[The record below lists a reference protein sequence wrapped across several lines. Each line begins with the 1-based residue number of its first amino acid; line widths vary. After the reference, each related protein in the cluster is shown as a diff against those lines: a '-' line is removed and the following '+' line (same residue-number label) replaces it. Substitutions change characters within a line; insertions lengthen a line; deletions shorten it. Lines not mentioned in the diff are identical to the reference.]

1 MKGKKIVEVGLAAII
16 ALSGVASAAAPA
28 FAAPNVIYPN
38 VQSYTKDSDTF
49 TLPKKSRLLVV
60 SNEKT
65 LNNEVL
71 LRDLKRASSQL
82 LDRGVL
88 SEAPQIVFGTLENAA
103 DNDIIVKM
111 GTNPDLTGK
120 NDAYAVDIKNNIV
133 FYINLGGISM
143 KNEAKSILQPKNDV
157 VFKALFSRG
166 KPRITQAMLEAI
178 LKMKI
183 DKLELDKS
191 TDLLNEN
198 ADDKNGRLDLR
209 AIINGNTECDIEVQL
224 VSNDNIAERFVYYW
238 AKMYAAN
245 LKIGD
250 KYSDLRKTISI
261 IILDDDFKLTKNLEK
276 PQTTWRIRESEATHL
291 VLTDYFE
298 IIIIEIPKVV
308 KAYKKTPND
317 EVLQWMLFLD
327 NPEKEEVTRIM
338 EENKDIKEAKE
349 ELERIS
355 QDDIL
360 RRKALN
366 RTLEI
371 ADRLQMKKEL
381 KEAKEALKKE
391 KNIGLQEGKT
401 EKAHEVV
408 IKLKE
413 MNLPIEQIAKAVE
426 LKEEEVKAI
435 LNEKK

>member
-1 MKGKKIVEVGLAAII
+1 M
-16 ALSGVASAAAPA
+16 P
-28 FAAPNVIYPN
+28 
-38 VQSYTKDSDTF
+38 
-49 TLPKKSRLLVV
+49 
-60 SNEKT
+60 NEK
-65 LNNEVL
+65 
-71 LRDLKRASSQL
+71 
-82 LDRGVL
+82 
-88 SEAPQIVFGTLENAA
+88 
-103 DNDIIVKM
+103 
-111 GTNPDLTGK
+111 
-120 NDAYAVDIKNNIV
+120 
-133 FYINLGGISM
+133 
-143 KNEAKSILQPKNDV
+143 KSILQQKNDV
-157 VFKALFSRG
+157 VFKELFSRG

-224 VSNDNIAERFVYYW
+224 ASNDNIAERFVYYW

-250 KYSDLRKTISI
+250 TYSDLRKTISI

-308 KAYKKTPND
+308 KAYQKTPND

-327 NPEKEEVTRIM
+327 NPEKEEVARIM

-371 ADRLQMKKEL
+371 ADRLQ
-381 KEAKEALKKE
+381 LKKE
-391 KNIGLQEGKT
+391 AEEALEKGKR
-401 EKAHEVV
+401 EKTNEV
-408 IKLKE
+408 IRKLNE
-413 MNLPIEQIAKAVE
+413 MNLTIEQIAKAVE

>member
-1 MKGKKIVEVGLAAII
+1 M
-16 ALSGVASAAAPA
+16 
-28 FAAPNVIYPN
+28 PN
-38 VQSYTKDSDTF
+38 K
-49 TLPKKSRLLVV
+49 
-60 SNEKT
+60 E
-65 LNNEVL
+65 
-71 LRDLKRASSQL
+71 
-82 LDRGVL
+82 
-88 SEAPQIVFGTLENAA
+88 
-103 DNDIIVKM
+103 
-111 GTNPDLTGK
+111 
-120 NDAYAVDIKNNIV
+120 
-133 FYINLGGISM
+133 
-143 KNEAKSILQPKNDV
+143 KSILQPKNDV

-224 VSNDNIAERFVYYW
+224 ASNDNIAERFVYYW
-238 AKMYAAN
+238 AKMYATN

-250 KYSDLRKTISI
+250 TYSDLRKTISI
-261 IILDDDFKLTKNLEK
+261 IILDDDFKLTKNLER

-308 KAYKKTPND
+308 KAYQKTPND

-327 NPEKEEVTRIM
+327 NPEKEEVAHIM

-391 KNIGLQEGKT
+391 KNIGLQEGKAKKT
-401 EKAHEVV
+401 YEV
-408 IKLKE
+408 IRKLKE

-426 LKEEEVKAI
+426 LNEEDVKEI

>member
-1 MKGKKIVEVGLAAII
+1 M
-16 ALSGVASAAAPA
+16 
-28 FAAPNVIYPN
+28 PN
-38 VQSYTKDSDTF
+38 K
-49 TLPKKSRLLVV
+49 
-60 SNEKT
+60 E
-65 LNNEVL
+65 
-71 LRDLKRASSQL
+71 
-82 LDRGVL
+82 
-88 SEAPQIVFGTLENAA
+88 
-103 DNDIIVKM
+103 
-111 GTNPDLTGK
+111 
-120 NDAYAVDIKNNIV
+120 
-133 FYINLGGISM
+133 
-143 KNEAKSILQPKNDV
+143 KSILQPKNDV

-224 VSNDNIAERFVYYW
+224 VSNDNITERFLYYW
-238 AKMYAAN
+238 AKMYTAN

-261 IILDDDFKLTKNLEK
+261 IILDDDFKLTKDLER
-276 PQTTWRIRESEATHL
+276 PQTTWRIRESEAMHL
-291 VLTDYFE
+291 VLTDHFE

-308 KAYKKTPND
+308 KAYQKTPND

-327 NPEKEEVTRIM
+327 NPEKEEVARIM

-371 ADRLQMKKEL
+371 ADQLQLK
-381 KEAKEALKKE
+381 KEAKDAREKGLSDGMVTGEKIGIEKE
-391 KNIGLQEGKT
+391 K
-401 EKAHEVV
+401 KAV
-408 IKLKE
+408 IKKLYE
-413 MNLPIEQIAKAVE
+413 LNISIEQIAKVVE
-426 LKEEEVKAI
+426 LKEEDVKAI

>member
-1 MKGKKIVEVGLAAII
+1 M
-16 ALSGVASAAAPA
+16 
-28 FAAPNVIYPN
+28 PN
-38 VQSYTKDSDTF
+38 K
-49 TLPKKSRLLVV
+49 
-60 SNEKT
+60 E
-65 LNNEVL
+65 
-71 LRDLKRASSQL
+71 
-82 LDRGVL
+82 
-88 SEAPQIVFGTLENAA
+88 
-103 DNDIIVKM
+103 
-111 GTNPDLTGK
+111 
-120 NDAYAVDIKNNIV
+120 
-133 FYINLGGISM
+133 
-143 KNEAKSILQPKNDV
+143 KSILQPKNDV

-224 VSNDNIAERFVYYW
+224 VSNDNITERFLYYW

-261 IILDDDFKLTKNLEK
+261 IILDDDFKLTKNLER

-308 KAYKKTPND
+308 KAYQKTPND

-327 NPEKEEVTRIM
+327 NPEKEEVARIM

-371 ADRLQMKKEL
+371 ADRLQ
-381 KEAKEALKKE
+381 LKKE
-391 KNIGLQEGKT
+391 AEEALEKGKNIGLKEKT
-401 EKAHEVV
+401 NEVV

-426 LKEEEVKAI
+426 LNEEDVKAI
-435 LNEKK
+435 LNEKKQEVFAIAKDIKYIVSIKNIKIIEIVQI

>member
-1 MKGKKIVEVGLAAII
+1 M
-16 ALSGVASAAAPA
+16 P
-28 FAAPNVIYPN
+28 
-38 VQSYTKDSDTF
+38 
-49 TLPKKSRLLVV
+49 
-60 SNEKT
+60 NEK
-65 LNNEVL
+65 
-71 LRDLKRASSQL
+71 
-82 LDRGVL
+82 
-88 SEAPQIVFGTLENAA
+88 
-103 DNDIIVKM
+103 
-111 GTNPDLTGK
+111 
-120 NDAYAVDIKNNIV
+120 
-133 FYINLGGISM
+133 
-143 KNEAKSILQPKNDV
+143 KSILQPKNDV
-157 VFKALFSRG
+157 VFKALFSRE

-224 VSNDNIAERFVYYW
+224 TSNDNIAERFVYYW

-250 KYSDLRKTISI
+250 IYRDLRKTISI
-261 IILDDDFKLTKNLEK
+261 IILDDDFKLTKNLGK
-276 PQTTWRIRESEATHL
+276 PQTTWKIRESENTHL
-291 VLTDYFE
+291 ILTDYFE
-298 IIIIEIPKVV
+298 IIIIEIPKVL
-308 KAYKKTPND
+308 KAYHKNPND

-349 ELERIS
+349 ELDRIS

-371 ADRLQMKKEL
+371 ADRLQ
-381 KEAKEALKKE
+381 LKKE
-391 KNIGLQEGKT
+391 AEEALEKGKK
-401 EKAHEVV
+401 EKTNEIVKRMKDAD
-408 IKLKE
+408 LS
-413 MNLPIEQIAKAVE
+413 IEQIAQIVE
-426 LKEEEVKAI
+426 LKVDEVKAI
-435 LNEKK
+435 LNEKN

>member
-1 MKGKKIVEVGLAAII
+1 M
-16 ALSGVASAAAPA
+16 P
-28 FAAPNVIYPN
+28 
-38 VQSYTKDSDTF
+38 T
-49 TLPKKSRLLVV
+49 
-60 SNEKT
+60 EK
-65 LNNEVL
+65 
-71 LRDLKRASSQL
+71 
-82 LDRGVL
+82 
-88 SEAPQIVFGTLENAA
+88 
-103 DNDIIVKM
+103 
-111 GTNPDLTGK
+111 
-120 NDAYAVDIKNNIV
+120 
-133 FYINLGGISM
+133 
-143 KNEAKSILQPKNDV
+143 KSILQPKNDV

-224 VSNDNIAERFVYYW
+224 TSNDNMAERFVYYW

-250 KYSDLRKTISI
+250 TYSDLRKTISI
-261 IILDDDFKLTKNLEK
+261 IILDDDFKLTKNLGK
-276 PQTTWRIRESEATHL
+276 PQTTWKIRESENTHL
-291 VLTDYFE
+291 ILTDYLE
-298 IIIIEIPKVV
+298 IIIIEIPKVL
-308 KAYKKTPND
+308 KAYHKNPND

-349 ELERIS
+349 ELDRIS

-371 ADRLQMKKEL
+371 ADKLQLK
-381 KEAKEALKKE
+381 KEAKEALEKG
-391 KNIGLQEGKT
+391 KNIGLQEG
-401 EKAHEVV
+401 EKATKER
-408 IKLKE
+408 IARELKE
-413 MNLPIEQIAKAVE
+413 MNLPIQQIAKAVE
-426 LKEEEVKAI
+426 LTEEEVKKI
-435 LNEKK
+435 LKNTEQ

>member
-1 MKGKKIVEVGLAAII
+1 M
-16 ALSGVASAAAPA
+16 
-28 FAAPNVIYPN
+28 
-38 VQSYTKDSDTF
+38 Q
-49 TLPKKSRLLVV
+49 
-60 SNEKT
+60 NEK
-65 LNNEVL
+65 
-71 LRDLKRASSQL
+71 
-82 LDRGVL
+82 
-88 SEAPQIVFGTLENAA
+88 
-103 DNDIIVKM
+103 
-111 GTNPDLTGK
+111 
-120 NDAYAVDIKNNIV
+120 
-133 FYINLGGISM
+133 
-143 KNEAKSILQPKNDV
+143 KSILQPKNDV

-198 ADDKNGRLDLR
+198 SDDKNGRLDLR

-224 VSNDNIAERFVYYW
+224 VSNDNITERFLYYW
-238 AKMYAAN
+238 AKMYTAN

-261 IILDDDFKLTKNLEK
+261 IILDDDFKLTKNLER

-308 KAYKKTPND
+308 KAYQKTPND

-371 ADRLQMKKEL
+371 ADRLQ
-381 KEAKEALKKE
+381 LKKE
-391 KNIGLQEGKT
+391 AEEALEKGKR
-401 EKAHEVV
+401 EKTNEV
-408 IKLKE
+408 IRKLNE
-413 MNLPIEQIAKAVE
+413 MNLTIEQIAKAVE

>member
-1 MKGKKIVEVGLAAII
+1 M
-16 ALSGVASAAAPA
+16 P
-28 FAAPNVIYPN
+28 
-38 VQSYTKDSDTF
+38 
-49 TLPKKSRLLVV
+49 
-60 SNEKT
+60 NEK
-65 LNNEVL
+65 
-71 LRDLKRASSQL
+71 
-82 LDRGVL
+82 
-88 SEAPQIVFGTLENAA
+88 
-103 DNDIIVKM
+103 
-111 GTNPDLTGK
+111 
-120 NDAYAVDIKNNIV
+120 
-133 FYINLGGISM
+133 
-143 KNEAKSILQPKNDV
+143 KSILQPKNDV

-250 KYSDLRKTISI
+250 TYSDLRKTISI
-261 IILDDDFKLTKNLEK
+261 IILDDDFKLTKNLER

-308 KAYKKTPND
+308 KAYQKTPND

-327 NPEKEEVTRIM
+327 NPEKEEVARIM

-371 ADRLQMKKEL
+371 ADKLQLK
-381 KEAKEALKKE
+381 KEAKEAREEGIKDTKEQIVKKLI
-391 KNIGLQEGKT
+391 N
-401 EKAHEVV
+401 
-408 IKLKE
+408 
-413 MNLPIEQIAKAVE
+413 MNLSVQQIAKAVQLSE
-426 LKEEEVKAI
+426 NEVEKI
-435 LNEKK
+435 LNTK

>member
-1 MKGKKIVEVGLAAII
+1 M
-16 ALSGVASAAAPA
+16 P
-28 FAAPNVIYPN
+28 
-38 VQSYTKDSDTF
+38 
-49 TLPKKSRLLVV
+49 
-60 SNEKT
+60 NEK
-65 LNNEVL
+65 
-71 LRDLKRASSQL
+71 
-82 LDRGVL
+82 
-88 SEAPQIVFGTLENAA
+88 
-103 DNDIIVKM
+103 
-111 GTNPDLTGK
+111 
-120 NDAYAVDIKNNIV
+120 
-133 FYINLGGISM
+133 
-143 KNEAKSILQPKNDV
+143 KSILQPKNDV

-224 VSNDNIAERFVYYW
+224 ASNDNIAERFVYYW

-250 KYSDLRKTISI
+250 TYSDLRKTISI

-276 PQTTWRIRESEATHL
+276 PQTTWKIRESEATHL

-308 KAYKKTPND
+308 KAYQKTPND

-327 NPEKEEVTRIM
+327 NPEKEEVARIM
-338 EENKDIKEAKE
+338 EENKNIKEAKE

-391 KNIGLQEGKT
+391 KNIGLQEGKAKKT
-401 EKAHEVV
+401 YEV
-408 IKLKE
+408 IRKLKE

-426 LKEEEVKAI
+426 LNEEDVKAI

>member
-1 MKGKKIVEVGLAAII
+1 M
-16 ALSGVASAAAPA
+16 P
-28 FAAPNVIYPN
+28 
-38 VQSYTKDSDTF
+38 
-49 TLPKKSRLLVV
+49 
-60 SNEKT
+60 NEK
-65 LNNEVL
+65 
-71 LRDLKRASSQL
+71 
-82 LDRGVL
+82 
-88 SEAPQIVFGTLENAA
+88 
-103 DNDIIVKM
+103 
-111 GTNPDLTGK
+111 
-120 NDAYAVDIKNNIV
+120 
-133 FYINLGGISM
+133 
-143 KNEAKSILQPKNDV
+143 KSILQPKNDV

-224 VSNDNIAERFVYYW
+224 TSNDNIAERFVYYW

-250 KYSDLRKTISI
+250 TYSDLRKTISI
-261 IILDDDFKLTKNLEK
+261 IILDDDFKLTKNLGK
-276 PQTTWRIRESEATHL
+276 PQTTWKIRESENTHL
-291 VLTDYFE
+291 ILKDYFE
-298 IIIIEIPKVV
+298 IIIIEIPKVL
-308 KAYKKTPND
+308 KAYHKNPND

-349 ELERIS
+349 ELDRIS

-371 ADRLQMKKEL
+371 ADRLQ
-381 KEAKEALKKE
+381 LKKE
-391 KNIGLQEGKT
+391 AEEALEKGKK
-401 EKAHEVV
+401 EKTNEIVKRMKDAD
-408 IKLKE
+408 LS
-413 MNLPIEQIAKAVE
+413 IEQIAQIVE
-426 LKEEEVKAI
+426 LKVDEVKAI
-435 LNEKK
+435 LNEKN